1 MWPVPSTDGGA
12 QLQALGLRLKTLAGY
27 QNGLAAT
34 ALSDLGAGKT
44 LRSQLLAG
52 IRAGAKPAIQAARDA
67 ARTSLPK
74 HGGLNE
80 EVATTGITVATRLTG
95 PRVGVRI
102 GVTKG
107 RKRSNK
113 AYGANKGLIQHP
125 VFGKGKWV
133 DQKVPA
139 GWFDETLEKSAPLI
153 SAPIQAAMER
163 VAAEATRRLI

>member
-1 MWPVPSTDGGA
+1 MPNASGGA
-12 QLQALGLRLKTLAGY
+12 QLQALGLRLKQLGSVQNALASSE
-27 QNGLAAT
+27 LT
-34 ALSDLGAGKT
+34 DLGRGLT

-52 IRAGAKPAIQAARDA
+52 IRVGTKPAIQATRDA
-67 ARTSLPK
+67 ARANLPK

-80 EVATTGITVATRLTG
+80 KIATTQITTATRLTG

-107 RKRSNK
+107 RTRSGK
-113 AYGANKGLIQHP
+113 AYGANKGLIKHP

-139 GWFDETLEKSAPLI
+139 GWFDETLKTKTPQVAVS
-153 SAPIQAAMER
+153 IQAAMER
-163 VAAEATRRLI
+163 VAIEATRRLL